1 MVIEGD
7 HKLKKYITSY
17 YKDLFGQ
24 LTPSSFSLDES
35 RVDDIMQ
42 VSGEEND
49 LLISPFTMDEVR
61 EAIF

>member
-49 LLISPFTMDEVR
+49 LISPVTMDEVR